1 MLLTAMLLR
10 SQRAIVRR
18 FEEAGA
24 TRQEA
29 SRRADELGLGPGM
42 AWHQLV
48 AWGVLRCPGEGRY
61 FLDVDRWTRLMRQR
75 RRHAWVVGTAILL
88 LVVLL
93 FWLRAAAA

>member
-29 SRRADELGLGPGM
+29 SRRPEDLGLAPGL

-48 AWGVLRCPGEGRY
+48 GQGVLRCPGEGRY
-61 FLDVDRWTRLMRQR
+61 FLDRDRWDWLGRQR
-75 RRHAWVVGTAILL
+75 RRHAWVVGTAVILL
-88 LVVLL
+88 AVLL